1 MSTVEISSDTKS
13 GLGLGGASVVED
25 FLVGIQWFSRLVSG
39 DFREETMFDGIP
51 LRSTRR
57 IVSHSYGDGEGVG
70 QL

>member
-1 MSTVEISSDTKS
+1 MFGDDERAGFQS
-13 GLGLGGASVVED
+13 GLGGCFVDQALDGLITVERLSRPVLAD
-25 FLVGIQWFSRLVSG
+25 FT
-39 DFREETMFDGIP
+39 EEAMFDGIP